1 MGKKI
6 YTNYI
11 QNERMSNDAFKLE
24 RLVNKSSQAFMIAG
38 QGLCSVQTAEKLML
52 WSFYGHPHPFAG
64 LVLNK
69 HICCERESLKLTDV
83 TCLPPVSA
91 GQPISKPDLRV
102 DLTLP

>member
-38 QGLCSVQTAEKLML
+38 QALCSVQTAEKLML

-64 LVLNK
+64 LVLK
-69 HICCERESLKLTDV
+69 THLLRTWIAEVDRCHM
-83 TCLPPVSA
+83 SA
-91 GQPISKPDLRV
+91 SCFCWAAY
-102 DLTLP
+102 